1 MLFICSGSIIHS
13 LNDKQD
19 IWKIGGLFKA
29 IPFTTTALIIGSL
42 ALTGISFLT
51 GFYSKGLIIEA
62 ANTSHTNAWAFL
74 VVTLIATSFTAIY
87 STCIIFFAL
96 LGQPRFPTL
105 VIINEN
111 CPLLINSIKY
121 LLIGS
126 LFTGFIISN
135 NIPPTTIPQITISYY
150 LKIIALA
157 VTILGFILE
166 LEISN
171 TTQNL
176 KFNYPSSAFK
186 FSNLLGYFPTIIHH
200 LTPYINL
207 TISQKSASS
216 LLDLIWLEN
225 ILPKT
230 TSLIQIKTSTMV
242 TRQKGLIKL
251 YFFFFLVMIFTS
263 IILFNFHE

>member
-1 MLFICSGSIIHS
+1 MCQPFKIPLCPILMASYFGYKTFFYCL
-13 LNDKQD
+13 LNH
-19 IWKIGGLFKA
+19 
-29 IPFTTTALIIGSL
+29 
-42 ALTGISFLT
+42 ALTI
-51 GFYSKGLIIEA
+51 
-62 ANTSHTNAWAFL
+62 
-74 VVTLIATSFTAIY
+74 

-111 CPLLINSIKY
+111 SPLLINSIKH

-126 LFTGFIISN
+126 LFTGFIITN

-150 LKIIALA
+150 LKLIALA
-157 VTILGFILE
+157 VTILGFILA

-186 FSNLLGYFPTIIHH
+186 FFNLLGYFPTIIHH

-216 LLDLIWLEN
+216 LLDLI
-225 ILPKT
+225 
-230 TSLIQIKTSTMV
+230 
-242 TRQKGLIKL
+242 
-251 YFFFFLVMIFTS
+251 
-263 IILFNFHE
+263 